1 MGKNHKGALL
11 VMTDRA
17 TLHTS
22 LHKLKN
28 RHSHAVSKAI
38 IRKLNQV
45 EYSMHTIA
53 FDNNKEFASHMTVA
67 KPLT

>member
-1 MGKNHKGALL
+1 
-11 VMTDRA
+11 MTDRA